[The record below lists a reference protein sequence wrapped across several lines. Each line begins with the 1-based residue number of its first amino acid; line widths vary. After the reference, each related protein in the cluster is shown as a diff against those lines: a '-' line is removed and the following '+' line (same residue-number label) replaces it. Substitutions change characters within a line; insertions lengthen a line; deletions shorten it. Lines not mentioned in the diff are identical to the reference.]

1 MKAVKKGFSFSKH
14 ALHQFK
20 ERAKNIGFA
29 PASLEVLNKLLEG
42 ASPERPKDRVT
53 RWELFK
59 RSVLRGKTVY
69 LVNKGWRFVV
79 DPGRK
84 VVITVER
91 VKPAE
96 NYIFLK
102 DSKKEKC

>member
-1 MKAVKKGFSFSKH
+1 MKAVRKGFSFSKH
-14 ALHQFK
+14 AFRQFK

-29 PASLEVLNKLLEG
+29 PASPEVLRRLLEE
-42 ASPERPKDRVT
+42 ASPERPKNRTT

-79 DPGRK
+79 DPKNK

-91 VKPAE
+91 IKPAE

-102 DSKKEKC
+102 DSEKKKC